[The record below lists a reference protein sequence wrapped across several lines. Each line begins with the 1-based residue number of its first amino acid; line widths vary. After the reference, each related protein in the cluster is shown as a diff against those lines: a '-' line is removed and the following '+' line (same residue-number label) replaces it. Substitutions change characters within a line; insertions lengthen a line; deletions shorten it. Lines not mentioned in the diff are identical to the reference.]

1 MWKWRIIH
9 FTIWK
14 FWKNWHI
21 FMIFKI
27 VNFLFNLT
35 ILKIMIWA
43 KITYLRQFDHGITRD
58 GNTVIVT
65 KYPKKWPKITA
76 ENSLRILLFTW
87 CLKEN
92 CVKICISAFDLHS
105 CACNYFH
112 AKESKNN
119 NPPLFN
125 VFLLSLKCISM
136 FCKKVF
142 DFYQKSNWFLLQRN
156 SRTISS

>member
-1 MWKWRIIH
+1 MLIINIRKWRIIH
-9 FTIWK
+9 FTVFEANIWHFSEK
-14 FWKNWHI
+14 
-21 FMIFKI
+21 
-27 VNFLFNLT
+27 
-35 ILKIMIWA
+35 
-43 KITYLRQFDHGITRD
+43 QFDHGITTD

-65 KYPKKWPKITA
+65 KYQKKWPKITA

-87 CLKEN
+87 CLKEY
-92 CVKICISAFDLHS
+92 CVKICLSAFDLHS

-136 FCKKVF
+136 FCKEVF
-142 DFYQKSNWFLLQRN
+142 DFYQKSN
-156 SRTISS
+156 